1 MVLYKNGLNNNNN
14 NNEENEDEQS
24 VTIATMTST
33 QKVAALLI
41 LLGPTTASE
50 VLKNI
55 SDEDLL
61 EQITLEIASLKK
73 VPSDILTDILE
84 EFKALFQASTYL
96 SSGGLDYAKQLL
108 ELTYGESQAEK
119 MLNKLMTMMNS
130 NPFQFFNEADPG
142 QLATSFQNENPQL
155 IALIM
160 AYLKPEHSAKVL
172 NYLPPET
179 QAQVAMKIA
188 DMETTNPEILGEIE
202 KIVENKFSSVM
213 VQDFSKA
220 GGIDTLANILNR
232 ADRNTEKNVIEL
244 LEVEN
249 PSLAEE
255 VRELMFVFE
264 DIINLDDRAIQRI
277 LREVDT
283 KDLALSLKGTKAD
296 LKEKIFRN
304 MSDRAQEMLKDE
316 IEYLGPVRAR
326 EVQEVQTKIIGII
339 RNLEVFGEI
348 VISRENY
355 EDELID

>member
-1 MVLYKNGLNNNNN
+1 MTLSNAKNDKSRDLSIG
-14 NNEENEDEQS
+14 
-24 VTIATMTST
+24 TMTST

-55 SDEDLL
+55 KDEDLL
-61 EQITLEIASLKK
+61 EQITLEIASLNK
-73 VPSDILTDILE
+73 VPGDILTDILE
-84 EFKALFQASTYL
+84 EFRALFQASTYL
-96 SSGGLDYAKQLL
+96 SSGGMDYAKQLL

-119 MLNKLMTMMNS
+119 MLNKLVSLMNS

-188 DMETTNPEILGEIE
+188 DMDTTNPEILTDIE
-202 KIVENKFSSVM
+202 KIVETKFSSVM

-249 PSLAEE
+249 PPLAEE

-283 KDLALSLKGTKAD
+283 KDLALSLKGTKQD
-296 LKEKIFRN
+296 LRDKIFRN

-316 IEYLGPVRAR
+316 IEYLGPVRAK

-348 VISRENY
+348 TISRDNN

>member
-1 MVLYKNGLNNNNN
+1 MALTNSKN
-14 NNEENEDEQS
+14 ENKDIDQ
-24 VTIATMTST
+24 TISLATMTST

-61 EQITLEIASLKK
+61 EQITLEIASLNK

-84 EFKALFQASTYL
+84 EFRALFQASTYI
-96 SSGGLDYAKQLL
+96 SSGGINYAKQLL

-220 GGIDTLANILNR
+220 GGIDTLANILNCS
-232 ADRNTEKNVIEL
+232 DRNTEKNVIEL

-296 LKEKIFRN
+296 LKEKIYRN
-304 MSDRAQEMLKDE
+304 MSDRAQEMLQDE

-348 VISRENY
+348 VISRGENN